1 MAHKLTP
8 GDNMKLSE
16 ILSNTES
23 TDAEKVSQ
31 INAVVAKARAA
42 YGNEN
47 LEISEPEIYTL
58 SGLQDLAML
67 SDESKVAIVGL
78 EIEKIKTQAVEFVK
92 NTEGAVL
99 DRKIEELIATS
110 PLLANIPAKVESSY
124 L

>member
-1 MAHKLTP
+1 
-8 GDNMKLSE
+8 MKLSE

-67 SDESKVAIVGL
+67 SDESKVAIVEL

-110 PLLANIPAKVESSY
+110 PLLANITAKVESSY

>member
-67 SDESKVAIVGL
+67 SDESKVAIVEL

-110 PLLANIPAKVESSY
+110 PLLANITAKVESSY